1 MAGALIGAGIPL
13 LFSPNRAQSGAA
25 REKRLSGM
33 PDDQPGEFAQ
43 QGQDA
48 VKDAGRSAKEF
59 TQQGQDMVREPG
71 RSALSMVAE
80 RKERTI

>member
-59 TQQGQDMVREPG
+59 TQQGHMVREPG